1 MTDFT
6 LDDLKRVMREC
17 AGEDESVDLN
27 GDILD
32 APFEDL
38 GYDSLALLETAT
50 RIERERGLSVP
61 EEMLIEAKT
70 PRMLLDIVNSPAHG
84 EPTVS
89 EER

>member
-1 MTDFT
+1 MNGFT

-17 AGEDESVDLN
+17 AGEDESIDLD

-50 RIERERGLSVP
+50 RIERELGVRMP
-61 EEMLIEAKT
+61 EEVLSGAKT
-70 PRMLLDIVNSPAHG
+70 PRLLLEAVASAH
-84 EPTVS
+84 
-89 EER
+89 

>member
-17 AGEDESVDLN
+17 AGEDESVDLD

-32 APFEDL
+32 SPFEDL

-50 RIERERGLSVP
+50 RIERERGVSVP
-61 EEMLIEAKT
+61 EEVLSGAKT
-70 PRMLLDIVNSPAHG
+70 PRLLLDAVNS
-84 EPTVS
+84 T
-89 EER
+89 R

>member
-1 MTDFT
+1 MNGFT

-17 AGEDESVDLN
+17 AGEDETTGLD

-50 RIERERGLSVP
+50 RIERQLGLRLP
-61 EEMLIEAKT
+61 EEVLSGAKT
-70 PRMLLDIVNSPAHG
+70 PRLLLEAVASAD
-84 EPTVS
+84 
-89 EER
+89 

>member
-17 AGEDESVDLN
+17 AGEDESVSLD

-32 APFEDL
+32 LPFEDL

-50 RIERERGLSVP
+50 RIERERGVSVP
-61 EEMLIEAKT
+61 EEKLSEAKT
-70 PRMLLDIVNSPAHG
+70 PRLLLDAVNS
-84 EPTVS
+84 T
-89 EER
+89 R

>member
-17 AGEDESVDLN
+17 AGEDESVDLD

-32 APFEDL
+32 SPFEDL

-50 RIERERGLSVP
+50 RIERERGVSVP
-61 EEMLIEAKT
+61 EEMLSGAKT
-70 PRMLLDIVNSPAHG
+70 PRLLLDAVNS
-84 EPTVS
+84 T
-89 EER
+89 R